1 MTVEEMNG
9 TIRLLHKGGV
19 TDDRPQDWRPV
30 VLLNCTN
37 QLVMHILNARLRSI
51 VEKAG
56 ILEPGQS
63 GGRQGRSTDINLA
76 KLEWVTREALT
87 QGERV
92 YRVDVDFT
100 NAFNAM
106 SQAALWAVMR
116 AYGIPVDL
124 PVSLYEHSTVR
135 MAPNDPQCATITFDT
150 GVAQGSA
157 LSPLLFLVFM
167 NALLGL
173 ITDRGQKLR
182 ISHGLKCGVQL
193 RKKGA
198 TQETEQESVGQFNLI
213 GFVDDLSLFAQT
225 LGGAQAL
232 LEAIQEFELWS
243 GLKVNRKKTCAMVV
257 ERQGTGQRQVDET
270 LVYMGR

>member
-1 MTVEEMNG
+1 
-9 TIRLLHKGGV
+9 V
-19 TDDRPQDWRPV
+19 TDDRPQDRRPV

-56 ILEPGQS
+56 ILAPGQS
-63 GGRQGRSTDINLA
+63 GGRQGRSTDINLT

-87 QGERV
+87 QGKRV

-124 PVSLYEHSTVR
+124 LMSLYEHSTVR

-150 GVAQGSA
+150 GMAQGSA
-157 LSPLLFLVFM
+157 LSQLLFLIFM

-193 RKKGA
+193 RKKRA
-198 TQETEQESVGQFNLI
+198 TQETEHEERVGQFNLI
-213 GFVDDLSLFAQT
+213 LCGRPVSICT
-225 LGGAQAL
+225 NSGRGTSAL
-232 LEAIQEFELWS
+232 R
-243 GLKVNRKKTCAMVV
+243 GDPGV
-257 ERQGTGQRQVDET
+257 
-270 LVYMGR
+270 